1 MEKKE
6 ESGAVQIEK
15 RRAVLV
21 RRRRGEE
28 SAWMFLCDGG
38 PHLLVHMDYNI
49 VEPTIIIDY

>member
-1 MEKKE
+1 
-6 ESGAVQIEK
+6 VQIEK